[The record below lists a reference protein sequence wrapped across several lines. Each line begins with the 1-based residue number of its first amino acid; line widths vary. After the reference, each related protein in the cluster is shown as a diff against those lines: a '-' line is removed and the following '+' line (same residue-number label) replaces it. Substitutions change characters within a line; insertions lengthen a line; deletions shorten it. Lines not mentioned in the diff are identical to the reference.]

1 MFAYTHGVYE
11 TGKKIAKQ
19 MKDWVGDQGKCPNK
33 KPKFMLQKACTTAGG
48 YIFPSLGVISSMFFI
63 SVKYC

>member
-11 TGKKIAKQ
+11 TGKK
-19 MKDWVGDQGKCPNK
+19 MKGCVGDQGKCPNE
-33 KPKFMLQKACTTAGG
+33 KPKFMLQKTCTSAGG

>member
-19 MKDWVGDQGKCPNK
+19 MKDCVGDQEKCPNE
-33 KPKFMLQKACTTAGG
+33 KPKFMLQKTCTSVGG
-48 YIFPSLGVISSMFFI
+48 YIFPSLGVISSLFFI

>member
-1 MFAYTHGVYE
+1 
-11 TGKKIAKQ
+11 
-19 MKDWVGDQGKCPNK
+19 MKDCVGDQEKCPNE
-33 KPKFMLQKACTTAGG
+33 KPKFMLQKTCTSVGG